1 MRGAPVALRQPV
13 FSRLT
18 PRCHVRVASPIP
30 VTAGRFFRRKA
41 PEKPQNPIRG
51 GPCPLE
57 RPRCSVDVP
66 LWWNTKRGKSF
77 VRRKVPEK
85 PHNLIRGGPCPLEHP
100 RCSVDVP
107 LCGIRSAAKALF
119 GALRLKNRRIQF
131 EAGLAPRALP
141 LLCGCSLVWN
151 TERGKSFIRRIAPE
165 KPHNLIR
172 GGSCPLGRRAPLS
185 SFSCVEYGAR
195 QKQRPP
201 RTAKRRRRERAC
213 PCRSR

>member
-30 VTAGRFFRRKA
+30 VTAGPPRS
-41 PEKPQNPIRG
+41 QQLRG
-51 GPCPLE
+51 GF
-57 RPRCSVDVP
+57 S
-66 LWWNTKRGKSF
+66 
-77 VRRKVPEK
+77 
-85 PHNLIRGGPCPLEHP
+85 
-100 RCSVDVP
+100 
-107 LCGIRSAAKALF
+107 

-131 EAGLAPRALP
+131 EAGLAPRALL

-165 KPHNLIR
+165 KPHDLIR
-172 GGSCPLGRRAPLS
+172 GGSCTSGTPAALWMFP
-185 SFSCVEYGAR
+185 CVEYGAR
-195 QKQRPP
+195 QKKRPPRSQRLRGGCCYFIRRGTAAGTRAGCSSPP